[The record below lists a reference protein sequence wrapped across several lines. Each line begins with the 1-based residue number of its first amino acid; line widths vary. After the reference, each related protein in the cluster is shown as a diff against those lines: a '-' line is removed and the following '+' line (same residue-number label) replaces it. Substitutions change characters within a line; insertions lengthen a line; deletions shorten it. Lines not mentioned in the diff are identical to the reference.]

1 MGNSENTT
9 PHSAALYYMKDM
21 VMADPDIK
29 RFFVSIGRQL
39 KIVRDCR
46 KISAEQFAKEMGITI
61 EQLIKID
68 AGEVWVE
75 PEFYQKAVKICNMST
90 RVFIDSISA
99 YELPSV
105 LSRHRDLILAS
116 LNDEELLNFGQ
127 YHRECKNA
135 AAEQSNFETEER
147 KLA

>member
-1 MGNSENTT
+1 
-9 PHSAALYYMKDM
+9 
-21 VMADPDIK
+21 
-29 RFFVSIGRQL
+29 
-39 KIVRDCR
+39 
-46 KISAEQFAKEMGITI
+46 
-61 EQLIKID
+61 
-68 AGEVWVE
+68 
-75 PEFYQKAVKICNMST
+75 MST

-105 LSRHRDLILAS
+105 LARHRDLILAS

-135 AAEQSNFETEER
+135 AAGHDNFPKPEER